1 MVVGMEG
8 GDMINVGLVNHVI
21 VELFHLF
28 VTGRL
33 GLVRLGS
40 WQDILGWWLLV

>member
-21 VELFHLF
+21 VELFHLSSSYQ
-28 VTGRL
+28 RRK
-33 GLVRLGS
+33 VRLG
-40 WQDILGWWLLV
+40 